1 MPRPWLAHCLES
13 VRAWAQQA
21 GFSYRFQGDSLFDL
35 LVPYPFLDR
44 YSRVIQSDIARLLWM
59 EQSLA
64 EGYERVIW
72 LDADM
77 LVHRPE
83 EFTVPSASFSVGRE
97 VWVQETAPNRY
108 KAYVK
113 VHNAWLHACTGSVD
127 LPFYRETALRLLA
140 RNTSGVP
147 PQFVGPKL
155 LTALHNVV
163 GFEVNERAG
172 MLSPEVARAYAYNGQ
187 PHRALAL
194 FLSRHKE
201 EPAALNLSA
210 SCETDAMQGE
220 GFYDALI
227 KSLLNNEMGKS

>member
-1 MPRPWLAHCLES
+1 MPRPWLAHCLAS
-13 VRAWAQQA
+13 VRAWAQQN
-21 GFSYRFQGDSLFDL
+21 GFSYQFQGDSLFDL
-35 LVPYPFLDR
+35 LAPYPFLDR

-64 EGYERVIW
+64 DGYERVIW

-77 LVHRPE
+77 LVHYPE
-83 EFTVPSASFSVGRE
+83 AFTVPSASFSVGRE
-97 VWVQETAPNRY
+97 VWVQQAVENRY

-113 VHNAWLHACTGSVD
+113 VHNAWLHACKGSVD

-172 MLSPEVARAYAYNGQ
+172 MLSPAVARACAYNGQ
-187 PHRALAL
+187 SNRALAL

-201 EPAALNLSA
+201 KPAALNLSA
-210 SCETDAMQGE
+210 SCETDAMQTE

-227 KSLLNNEMGKS
+227 KSLLNNEMEKF

>member
-1 MPRPWLAHCLES
+1 M
-13 VRAWAQQA
+13 RAWAQQN

-35 LVPYPFLDR
+35 LAPYPFLDR

-172 MLSPEVARAYAYNGQ
+172 MLSPEVARACAHNE
-187 PHRALAL
+187 PSNRALVL

-227 KSLLNNEMGKS
+227 KSLLNNEIGKS